1 MEKLTAE
8 EKVQLD
14 KKLKEIAKKVNEI
27 LDSYGEK
34 ALQEVPARGRRLI
47 GYVPQFL
54 IDALNS
60 VTTIWSYEYKL
71 ISLEEKEVVRKS
83 GNKEKVYTA
92 TVEVS
97 LWILDE
103 RLKKTQIGGGEN
115 VTPADAIKGAITD
128 AIGKCLSLYSIGSKA
143 YRGELETG
151 NGHKSNFSQEV
162 YKSATPSDKQISY
175 VKSLAEKSKIDVS
188 KMVKQILNKTIKTE
202 EELKNLSAQEISRI
216 IEAYKRLAV

>member
-1 MEKLTAE
+1 MEILTKEEKLE
-8 EKVQLD
+8 LD
-14 KKLKEIAKKVNEI
+14 KKLKEISKKVNEI
-27 LDSYGEK
+27 LDSYGSK
-34 ALQEVPARGRRLI
+34 ALQEVPARGRKLI
-47 GYVPQFL
+47 GYIPQFL

-60 VTTIWSYEYKL
+60 VTTLWSYDYKL

-151 NGHKSNFSQEV
+151 NGHRPVSSEV
-162 YKSATPSDKQISY
+162 YKSANPSEKQINY
-175 VKSLAEKSKIDVS
+175 VKTLAEKSKIEVP

-202 EELKNLSAQEISRI
+202 EELKNLTSQEISRV

>member
-1 MEKLTAE
+1 MERLTPE
-8 EKVQLD
+8 EKIELD
-14 KKLKEIAKKVNEI
+14 KKLKEISKKVNEV

-34 ALQEVPARGRRLI
+34 ALQEVPARGRTLV

-54 IDALNS
+54 IDALNA
-60 VTTIWSYEYKL
+60 VTTIWSYDYKL
-71 ISLEEKEVVRKS
+71 ISLDEKEVVRKS

-115 VTPADAIKGAITD
+115 ITPADAIKGAITD

-151 NGHKSNFSQEV
+151 NGHRYTGSDV
-162 YKSATPSDKQISY
+162 YRNVSPTEKQISY
-175 VKSLAEKSKIDVS
+175 VKTLAEKSKIDVS
-188 KMVKQILNKTIKTE
+188 KMAKQILNKSIKTE
-202 EELKNLSAQEISRI
+202 EDLKKLTPQEISRI

>member
-60 VTTIWSYEYKL
+60 VTTIWSYDYRL

-151 NGHKSNFSQEV
+151 NGHKTVSYET
-162 YKSATPSDKQISY
+162 YKSASPSEKQISY
-175 VKSLAEKSKIDVS
+175 VKSLAEKSKIDVP

>member
-1 MEKLTAE
+1 MERLTAE

-60 VTTIWSYEYKL
+60 VTTIWSYDYKL

-151 NGHKSNFSQEV
+151 NGHKNISHET
-162 YKSATPSDKQISY
+162 YRSATPSEKQIAY
-175 VKSLAEKSKIDVS
+175 VKSLAEKSKIDVP
-188 KMVKQILNKTIKTE
+188 KMVKQILNKTIKSE